1 MGCYASNRGNS
12 IYVIVVNNTTY
23 QAANGEIELQYN
35 CDRIT
40 IKNNILYAKAG
51 QPYISNGGGN
61 NSNVLVGNNVYFG
74 ASNASPGP
82 FPDLLARFANPLLA
96 GPPADLRLQG
106 GSPAI

>member
-61 NSNVLVGNNVYFG
+61 NSNVTADNNIYFG
-74 ASNASPGP
+74 ASGSSPGSYL
-82 FPDLLARFANPLLA
+82 DVHARFVNPLLA
-96 GPPADLRLQG
+96 SPYADLH
-106 GSPAI
+106 